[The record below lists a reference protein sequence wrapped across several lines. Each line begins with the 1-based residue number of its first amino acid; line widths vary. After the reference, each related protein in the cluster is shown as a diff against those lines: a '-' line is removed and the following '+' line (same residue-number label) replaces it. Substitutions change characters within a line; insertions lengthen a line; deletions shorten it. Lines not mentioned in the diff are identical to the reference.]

1 MYFSFEYIIYYIKD
15 IIKRGIM
22 FKYIHTDGVGQEFAR
37 KTSFNVNICLAG
49 FHFIM
54 MLLFLHYNVLPLFF
68 INIISVIVYLLGFIL
83 IKKLMLTH
91 YLWLCYI
98 EICLYMCFATICLG
112 YQYGFL
118 FYTMSMLP
126 ILFYAD
132 YLGYKMGSSSTHA
145 NVLSIICIL
154 SFFISSAWCI
164 FIGPLY
170 TINTSVESAFL
181 FLNAAIVF
189 VFILS
194 YMNIFL
200 TLIIG
205 YEKTLQYEA
214 DTDKLTCLN
223 NRAGLLRNID
233 NIINDCTAHTHWLM
247 MIDIDDFKLV
257 NDTYGHMY
265 GDYVLKKLAD
275 ILKSECSNEYI
286 CRWGGEEFIIIGETE
301 GKTIDEQLN
310 TVNHLRN
317 IIAMTDFTNGGTG
330 TNNITITGG
339 ITFRRSSDSYDEWID
354 RADKRLYYGK
364 THGKNCIV
372 YHPEA

>member
-1 MYFSFEYIIYYIKD
+1 
-15 IIKRGIM
+15 M
-22 FKYIHTDGVGQEFAR
+22 FNYVHTDGVGREFAR
-37 KTSFNVNICLAG
+37 RTSFSVNIALAA
-49 FHFIM
+49 FHFFM
-54 MLLFLHYNVLPLFF
+54 MLLFLYYGVLPLFLF
-68 INIISVIVYLLGFIL
+68 NIVSVTVYMLGFIL
-83 IKKLMLTH
+83 IKKLFLTQ

-98 EICLYMCFATICLG
+98 EISIYMCVATICLG

-132 YLGYKMGSSSTHA
+132 YLSYKLGNRATHA
-145 NVLSIICIL
+145 NILSIICIL
-154 SFFISSAWCI
+154 SFFIASAWCI

-170 TINTSVESAFL
+170 VINKSVETAFM

-205 YEKTLQYEA
+205 YEETLKHEA
-214 DTDKLTCLN
+214 DTDKLTSLN

-233 NIINDCTAHTHWLM
+233 DIVNDCKTHKHWLM
-247 MIDIDDFKLV
+247 MIDIDDFKRV

-265 GDYVLKKLAD
+265 GDYVLKKLAN
-275 ILKSECSNEYI
+275 ILKTECADEYI
-286 CRWGGEEFIIIGETE
+286 CRWGGEEFIIIGEAN
-301 GKTIDEQLN
+301 GKTVDEQLDM
-310 TVNHLRN
+310 VNHLRT
-317 IIAMTDFTNGGTG
+317 IISLTDFTNGKTG
-330 TNNITITGG
+330 TKNITITGG
-339 ITFRRSSDSYDEWID
+339 ITFRQPDDTYEEWID

-372 YHPEA
+372 YHPQV